1 MLAGT
6 GSNNGSMQFVGGLSA
21 INAALNG
28 MTYRG
33 ITNFNGVDALSLQIN
48 DGGNTGS
55 GGPLLASSSI
65 SMVVSAVNGAPQIS
79 APVPQSSVEESPLIF
94 ASANGNS
101 ISINDSDAGS
111 SSIKVSLTSLGGTL
125 TLAGN
130 SGLVIVTS
138 IVAASGST
146 LTFTGSQSDVN
157 TALDGLRYDG
167 LPNFSGNG
175 SLDIFVSDMGNT
187 GSGGTLT
194 DNVVVPITVAGVN
207 DAPLIV
213 APAGQSIQEGA
224 SLMFS
229 SASGNGIV
237 VSDVDAGAA
246 PIQITLTADDGVLS
260 LAQLTGLSLI
270 SGTGSADVAVTVQ
283 GTYGAITSAL
293 DGLRYDANSNFAG
306 VSTIH
311 LTVDDLGNAGSGGAL
326 STTTNITLN
335 VTAVNQPP
343 VLSLP
348 ALQSLAEDSA
358 LVLSASNGNPITLT
372 DIDSSSTPLRIRLSA
387 DHGLLTLAASNLTFN
402 SGTANGTAFLDVSG
416 NLADLQTALAN
427 VAVLGASD
435 FFGPLTIAMIVDD
448 LGGAGVGNAVS
459 VGGTLS
465 VDVAAINDAP
475 ILLNNQALDLVTQ
488 AQLIVG
494 NTDLAVADVD
504 TAATALIYTITQT
517 PSGVE
522 LALSGRVLAVGDTFS
537 QADIDAGR
545 LSAQRLGTGAVSGAL
560 LLDVSDGAGGQLSN
574 LRLDL
579 KTQTVVAGSATG
591 AAAGAGS
598 VSGSGSNSSSSSSGS
613 SSSGSS
619 SGSST
624 SSSGTANNALSNPIA
639 PASSATIAGSTPTAT
654 AAPRT
659 SAPGSAPPLLP
670 ANPANGNTD
679 RSGAGHQRND
689 SNIESQSSVGR
700 DNARGEV
707 KRSDMLQFD
716 SRRSVVTTAPM
727 TNVQQHSGAT
737 VLAPF
742 RKQQAQEQLGQV
754 RERVGERLVADRNFA
769 ASSAAVSASVS
780 IGYVIWLI
788 RGGVLLSSVL
798 ASVPAWSAIDPLPVL
813 SRVSGRKG
821 GDDEDDSLQAMLS
834 KAKASVLSTTAPN
847 VPNGDQEPTL
857 TKPAI
862 AAE

>member
-1 MLAGT
+1 
-6 GSNNGSMQFVGGLSA
+6 
-21 INAALNG
+21 
-28 MTYRG
+28 
-33 ITNFNGVDALSLQIN
+33 
-48 DGGNTGS
+48 
-55 GGPLLASSSI
+55 
-65 SMVVSAVNGAPQIS
+65 MVVSAVNSAPQIS
-79 APVPQSSVEESPLIF
+79 APVPQSSVEESTLIF

-111 SSIKVSLTSLGGTL
+111 SPIKVSLTSLGGTL
-125 TLAGN
+125 TLASN
-130 SGLVIVTS
+130 SGLVILTN

-146 LTFTGSQSDVN
+146 LTFTGSQSDIN

-167 LPNFSGNG
+167 LPNFSGSG

-194 DNVVVPITVAGVN
+194 ANVLVPITVAGVN

-213 APAGQSIQEGA
+213 APASQSIQEGA
-224 SLMFS
+224 SLVFS
-229 SASGNGIV
+229 SASGNAIV
-237 VSDVDAGAA
+237 VSDVDASAA

-306 VSTIH
+306 ISTIH

-326 STTTNITLN
+326 STTSNITLS

-348 ALQSLAEDSA
+348 VFQRLAEDST
-358 LVLSASNGNPITLT
+358 LVFSASNGNPITLT
-372 DIDSSSTPLRIRLSA
+372 DIDSSSTPLRLRLSA

-402 SGTANGTAFLDVSG
+402 SGTANGSAFLDVSG
-416 NLADLQTALAN
+416 NLTELQTALAQ

-435 FFGPLTIAMIVDD
+435 FFGTLTITMIVDD
-448 LGGAGVGNAVS
+448 LGGAGVGSAVS

-504 TAATALIYTITQT
+504 SAATALIYTITQT

-545 LSAQRLGTGAVSGAL
+545 LSAQRQGTGAVSGAL

-613 SSSGSS
+613 SS
-619 SGSST
+619 GSST
-624 SSSGTANNALSNPIA
+624 STSGTANNALSNPIA
-639 PASSATIAGSTPTAT
+639 PASSATVAGSTPTAT

-679 RSGAGHQRND
+679 RSGAGHQRNE

-754 RERVGERLVADRNFA
+754 RERVGERLMADRNFA
-769 ASSAAVSASVS
+769 ASSVAVSASVS

-813 SRVSGRKG
+813 SRVGGRKG

-834 KAKASVLSTTAPN
+834 KAKASVLSTSAPN
-847 VPNGDQEPTL
+847 VPNGDREPTL
-857 TKPAI
+857 TKPAV
-862 AAE
+862 AAQ